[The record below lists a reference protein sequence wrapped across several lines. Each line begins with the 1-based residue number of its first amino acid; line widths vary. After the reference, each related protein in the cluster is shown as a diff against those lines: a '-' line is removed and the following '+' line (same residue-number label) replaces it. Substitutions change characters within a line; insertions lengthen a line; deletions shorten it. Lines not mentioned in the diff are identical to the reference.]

1 MTNLRN
7 SIAPN
12 LLVAPVE
19 YTKQYQDQLNNALR
33 LYFTQVDNFNQIAAQ
48 QIASNT
54 VMAWMD
60 M

>member
-7 SIAPN
+7 SKAPN
-12 LLVAPVE
+12 LLVAPIA
-19 YTKQYQDQLNNALR
+19 YDKQYQDQLNNALR
-33 LYFTQVDNFNQIAAQ
+33 LYFTQLDNFNQVAAE